1 MSTDVTTVKM
11 YITRYSTKSLSSI
24 SLCLNQYHLICYPSL
39 SSNQYHLICYLVVF
53 AEDSVEL
60 RVMLAKLCLALLA
73 VVLLKRD
80 H

>member
-1 MSTDVTTVKM
+1 M
-11 YITRYSTKSLSSI
+11 
-24 SLCLNQYHLICYPSL
+24 CLNQYY
-39 SSNQYHLICYLVVF
+39 LICYLVVF